1 MKIFSNHKLQTSP
14 KSPRTT
20 RRAFTLVEMIVALG
34 IFSVVAVVALGAL
47 VKIISA
53 NKKAQTLQASITNLN
68 FALDAMSRD
77 MSVGTNY
84 YCDKN
89 PLLYSYGKTLTTKV
103 CDNGDAQS
111 SAGSSVAL
119 AFLSSKTAADA
130 GNTTCNLAYA
140 YIFVPTV
147 TGASTWFLQK
157 ATQSDCAVSISSSN
171 QFFNILDPSVTI
183 TGYYVKVNYNA
194 NNPYPLATI
203 RISGYAGVREKE
215 KTYFDVQTS
224 VSSRF
229 KGGL

>member
-1 MKIFSNHKLQTSP
+1 MKIFSNQKLRTSLKSP
-14 KSPRTT
+14 KAT

-84 YCDKN
+84 HLDTVDFT
-89 PLLYSYGKTLTTKV
+89 GKTL
-103 CDNGDAQS
+103 S
-111 SAGSSVAL
+111 SPVAKDIYSGTNNINDTFL
-119 AFLSSKTAADA
+119 AFTSSKADPILT
-130 GNTTCNLAYA
+130 NDCNLIYVYSFH
-140 YIFVPTV
+140 YISPNNYD
-147 TGASTWFLQK
+147 LQK
-157 ATQSDCAVSISSSN
+157 KQQTDCVAPSYGSFDS
-171 QFFNILDPSVTI
+171 ILDPSVTI
-183 TGYYVKVNYNA
+183 TGYYVKVNYDA
-194 NNPYPLATI
+194 GTNPYPLATI